1 MTRDNKDFLIVVGKL
16 TIGAILLL
24 HLGMCASSCDDQ
36 AEKHAKELGCADG
49 QSAYLT
55 PRSNRNVYKS
65 CKE

>member
-24 HLGMCASSCDDQ
+24 PLGMCASSCDDQ
-36 AEKHAKELGCADG
+36 AEKQAKELGCADG

-55 PRSNRNVYKS
+55 PLSNQNIYKS

>member
-1 MTRDNKDFLIVVGKL
+1 MTRDDKDFLIVVGKL
-16 TIGAILLL
+16 TIGAILLSPL
-24 HLGMCASSCDDQ
+24 VMCASSCDDQ

-55 PRSNRNVYKS
+55 PLSNQNVYKS